1 MTNMDATVHSSGTSR
16 VTTAVKIAEL
26 ICPLSGKSVIAR
38 RAVVAGRVFRK
49 VVAECRTA
57 VMCDKMHTNKLQA
70 IALLR

>member
-1 MTNMDATVHSSGTSR
+1 MTNKGAIVHSGGTSR
-16 VTTAVKIAEL
+16 VTTAVKIVQL
-26 ICPLSGKSVIAR
+26 ICPSSGKSVVAR

-57 VMCDKMHTNKLQA
+57 VVCDKMHTNKLQA

>member
-1 MTNMDATVHSSGTSR
+1 MTNKDATVQSRVTSR
-16 VTTAVKIAEL
+16 VTTAAKIARL
-26 ICPLSGKSVIAR
+26 ICPSSGKSVIAR